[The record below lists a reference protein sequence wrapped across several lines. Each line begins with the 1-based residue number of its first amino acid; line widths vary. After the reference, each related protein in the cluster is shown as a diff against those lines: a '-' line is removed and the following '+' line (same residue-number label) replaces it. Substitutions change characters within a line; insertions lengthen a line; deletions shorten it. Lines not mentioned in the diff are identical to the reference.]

1 MWVIKLIIIDSRMRD
16 FEKNKLKELGYE
28 LYEIKPNNNLYYEI
42 SAHVDI
48 HCCKILNNLIV
59 DNSINIPNTTLGD
72 TVLTS
77 KYPNDIPY
85 NVCIVGNKAIHNFK
99 YTNNKILDILE
110 KNNFEKIHINQ
121 GYSKCSIA
129 VIDENSVIVTDKK
142 IFEILHSYNI
152 NVLLV
157 DENINQNIH
166 LFKNE
171 YFEYSSMHGFIG
183 GAFSRIGEYIFISG
197 DLNIIDSE
205 NKIRNFIEK
214 KNLKIIDFPNSDI
227 IDYGGVLEF

>member
-1 MWVIKLIIIDSRMRD
+1 MIIIDSRMRD

>member
-142 IFEILHSYNI
+142 IFEVLHSYNI

-214 KNLKIIDFPNSDI
+214 RNLKIIDFPNSDI